1 MSANFQVLKSSW
13 ASNRIFYSNN
23 WEIDGPACLEKY
35 LHEDGQ
41 KNNSK
46 SRTNEKRGGRDN
58 IHAETD
64 IWSRY
69 KLETERTSKPNCSLN
84 LVHNQSLV

>member
-13 ASNRIFYSNN
+13 TSNRIFYSNN

-41 KNNSK
+41 KNGGK
-46 SRTNEKRGGRDN
+46 GCANEKRGGRN
-58 IHAETD
+58 NAYTETD
-64 IWSRY
+64 KSWKQI
-69 KLETERTSKPNCSLN
+69 
-84 LVHNQSLV
+84 